1 MRSET
6 VSAPRPF
13 ALRIGGFELSARR
26 IAASPDGPTRG
37 TVRWLAVILL
47 LSALLGV
54 RGLDWG
60 MPYQWHPDEKVQLAD
75 TMVRERSLA
84 PPHFIN
90 PSLHAYTTYVA
101 VRVAYALAP
110 RQALRY
116 RLVANVELTDPH
128 HPDRPIQFLAF
139 RLARLS
145 SVLFQLLTVLL
156 IFRIA
161 RHCVNDTTQRV
172 ADETTGLVAAWFTAV
187 TMGLVNMAHFATG
200 ESLLF
205 LLCTWA
211 LWRFSWVA
219 ERGWWRDYALAGLA
233 TGLACSTKYTPWVLA
248 LPFLVAHLAG
258 RGMGRGISG
267 TGIAQMAFTLVCTI
281 SGFIAT
287 SPYAAL
293 SWPLFRDAII
303 ITWFTGAPSGSL
315 ANIERS
321 WIPYI
326 GIVANALGWPLF
338 ALALAGILLG
348 CWRLVRSGT
357 DARLRYLCGI
367 HVTWIVVFYG
377 FYGITAHR
385 ALRFIMPIGPSLV
398 LLAAITAVACIR
410 SASRP
415 PLRAAAIAL
424 AALVGVYST
433 AYAART
439 AHMFAADTRYAAGR
453 WLQNL
458 SLPSGMSV
466 DYFSIEAYLPHLDR
480 PSFPMRFVPFV
491 LRTEYRGGDF
501 WKEMY
506 PYLDSAANGVIVDA
520 DFFYP
525 RYFNPDWQARWPER
539 IQVYRM
545 LLTGEGSP
553 YRTVARFTSHG
564 PWWLDPRP
572 ELVCPEVVVFATR
585 AAVPD
590 SAVMPAMPPP
600 REDVMRLLVK

>member
-1 MRSET
+1 MGGES
-6 VSAPRPF
+6 VSATQHV
-13 ALRIGGFELSARR
+13 ALRIGGIEFSARR
-26 IAASPDGPTRG
+26 VAASSDWPPRQTLA
-37 TVRWLAVILL
+37 WLALILV
-47 LSALLGV
+47 LSAALGI

-60 MPYQWHPDEKVQLAD
+60 LPYQWHPDEKVQLAD
-75 TMVRERSLA
+75 TMVRDRTLA

-101 VRVAYALAP
+101 VRLAYALAP

-116 RLVANVELTDPH
+116 RLVANVELTDPQ

-139 RLARLS
+139 RLARLFS
-145 SVLFQLLTVLL
+145 AIFQLLTALL
-156 IFRIA
+156 VFRIG
-161 RHCVNDTTQRV
+161 RHV
-172 ADETTGLVAAWFTAV
+172 ADDTTGLVAAWFTAA

-205 LLCTWA
+205 LLCVWA
-211 LWRFSWVA
+211 LWRFSYVA
-219 ERGWWRDYALAGLA
+219 ERGRWRDYALAGLA

-248 LPFLVAHLAG
+248 VPFVVAHLAG
-258 RGMGRGISG
+258 RGLVPGCSL
-267 TGIAQMAFTLVCTI
+267 TGIAQMAFTMACTI
-281 SGFIAT
+281 AGFIAA
-287 SPYAAL
+287 SPYAVL
-293 SWPLFRDAII
+293 SWPLFRDALI

-338 ALALAGILLG
+338 ALALVGMVIG
-348 CWRLVRSGT
+348 GWRLLRAGT
-357 DARLRYLCGI
+357 ESRLRQFYGI
-367 HVTWIVVFYG
+367 HLAWIVVFYG

-398 LLAAITAVACIR
+398 LIAAVAAVALIR
-410 SASRP
+410 SARRP
-415 PLRAAAIAL
+415 GLRVAAVAL
-424 AALVGVYST
+424 ATFVGVYST
-433 AYAART
+433 VYAART

-458 SLPSGMSV
+458 SLPPAMSV
-466 DYFSIEAYLPHLDR
+466 DYFSIEAYLPHLVR
-480 PSFPMRFVPFV
+480 PSFQMRFVPFV

-506 PYLDSAANGVIVDA
+506 PYLDNPANGVIVDA

-525 RYFNPDWQARWPER
+525 RYLNPDWQARWPER
-539 IQVYRM
+539 IQVYRL

-553 YRTVARFTSHG
+553 YRPVARFTSHG

-590 SAVMPAMPPP
+590 SAAMPSMPPP
-600 REDVMRLLVK
+600 REDVMRAIRKN